1 MPGSVAV
8 ARQPLELKSLVRIQA
23 GQHRAYFY
31 TGQAARATVRPCSAN
46 KHALLLRFRHNHVR
60 RGPSTGIKHRH
71 RPFRRIPWTAGAT
84 PGAGGDAAQQIA
96 LSEGNKAWPRRN
108 R

>member
-31 TGQAARATVRPCSAN
+31 TSRGSQGYSEAMFGKNLLFYFVAGTIMSVVAQALGART
-46 KHALLLRFRHNHVR
+46 
-60 RGPSTGIKHRH
+60 
-71 RPFRRIPWTAGAT
+71 
-84 PGAGGDAAQQIA
+84 
-96 LSEGNKAWPRRN
+96 
-108 R
+108 